1 MVTFETADRLKDA
14 GFPQPAPKFGQIWH
28 DEDQDTIAVVGAGD
42 IWPNDDGGVFQL
54 VWSVAKSSADG
65 VFETNN
71 VEMAKWAYCPTVD
84 DLLLAIDNLCEDKFG
99 LSPVLL
105 WGRTHQA
112 FRATNATKYRVQG
125 ETSAEAL
132 ANYWLELK
140 LKGLKAI
147 TGKAEPD
154 ED

>member
-1 MVTFETADRLKDA
+1 MVTFETAVRLKEA
-14 GFPQPAPKFGQIWH
+14 GFPQPTLSAKQIWYESRNGQH
-28 DEDQDTIAVVGAGD
+28 RAFFLSEVMNGECLLTYLISGASTAVHSTSPF
-42 IWPNDDGGVFQL
+42 W
-54 VWSVAKSSADG
+54 AKQA
-65 VFETNN
+65 T
-71 VEMAKWAYCPTVD
+71 YCPTVD
-84 DLLLAIDNLCEDKFG
+84 DLFLAIDDLCGDKFS

-140 LKGLKAI
+140 LKGLKGI